1 MMIALTKFILGLIIS
16 TFIAPLG
23 IFLLFSCIGGA
34 IGVYKWYLNSW
45 EQGWDIILIVFKTTF
60 SWSAIK
66 FYLLAWSVGIVMVC
80 SLTYQNFKPEI
91 QENSDSPWRWLI
103 TLGNL
108 RRRYINSFFRAWMR
122 ALRPKQKSKNTQ
134 Q

>member
-1 MMIALTKFILGLIIS
+1 MSPFIRLSVGLIIS
-16 TFIAPLG
+16 TFIYPLG
-23 IFLLFSCIGGA
+23 IFILFTCVL
-34 IGVYKWYLNSW
+34 GVISLHEWYLTSW
-45 EQGWDIILIVFKTTF
+45 NGGMHVFRVFVKTIF
-60 SWSAIK
+60 SWHAIK
-66 FYLLAWSVGIVMVC
+66 FYLLAWGVGIVMVC

-108 RRRYINSFFRAWMR
+108 RRRYINSFARAWMR
-122 ALRPKQKSKNTQ
+122 ALRPKRKSKNTQ